1 MKKTKWKINWKTV
14 GRNLFII
21 LTATVLVVLF
31 HKIATNGIGF
41 ISTIGYF
48 D

>member
-1 MKKTKWKINWKTV
+1 MMKKWRINWKTV
-14 GRNLFII
+14 ARNLFILMNIVLLGI
-21 LTATVLVVLF
+21 LI
-31 HKIATNGIGF
+31 HKISTNGIGF